1 MWKVFW
7 ISAGCRN
14 QAACCLVACIVRT
27 KALLSNLIILEILTI
42 NAGFWGLFCCCS
54 FFFLKALSPGA
65 VALLR
70 ITVFLLKKKSEK
82 LRTLVSTGSFGKK
95 KLHKGEPGCVA
106 NVPSRH
112 AAFRH
117 VIFASWHYF
126 LPREC
131 DERGSRA
138 RFSHGIKAQLQKTQ
152 AFRVISCEYWA
163 GLMQSRCLCPQG
175 SCWPLPV
182 FFHRGLCLV
191 LWSGDKQ

>member
-14 QAACCLVACIVRT
+14 QAACCLGACIVRT

-42 NAGFWGLFCCCS
+42 NAGFWGLFYCC
-54 FFFLKALSPGA
+54 FFFSLKP
-65 VALLR
+65 
-70 ITVFLLKKKSEK
+70 FLLVQLLFWELQFPSWRKKAKSLE
-82 LRTLVSTGSFGKK
+82 TLVSAGSFGKK

-112 AAFRH
+112 TAFRH

-131 DERGSRA
+131 DEQESRA
-138 RFSHGIKAQLQKTQ
+138 RFSHDVKAQLQKTQ
-152 AFRVISCEYWA
+152 AFWDISRE
-163 GLMQSRCLCPQG
+163 
-175 SCWPLPV
+175 
-182 FFHRGLCLV
+182 
-191 LWSGDKQ
+191 